1 MSLAVIYHYQV
12 IIYYQMRYQ
21 TRLQT
26 VFIPQ
31 GYVG

>member
-1 MSLAVIYHYQV
+1 MSMVIIYHYQV
-12 IIYYQMRYQ
+12 ITYYPMRYQ